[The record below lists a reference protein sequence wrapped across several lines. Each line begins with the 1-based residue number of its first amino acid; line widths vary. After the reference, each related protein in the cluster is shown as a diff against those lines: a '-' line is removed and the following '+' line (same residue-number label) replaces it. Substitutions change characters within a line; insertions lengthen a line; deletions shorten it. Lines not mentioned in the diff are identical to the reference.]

1 MMTGKLSEELIA
13 ITAMVMTARERGELI
28 QAAGELNNAVL
39 KAMELEKTAEPSEE
53 KRRTL
58 SATVKFTDE
67 EIKGMSKSF
76 KKEFIANGCVA
87 HIIKRPS
94 GKTGFYYE
102 IRYRRNG
109 YNITVSNKNLKTAK
123 KMFVERT
130 MRLDEPVKIKVIT
143 FGQMTDE
150 WLAYKKGK
158 VTFATWQGYKMHAE
172 KYFTREFLAKDIKSI
187 RTAYLCDFMA
197 QFDDKPRMYEEMRI
211 LLNSIFK
218 YALLNAVISHNPVTL
233 IPFKRAERKS
243 RRGLTDGEIRAFLR
257 NIQSPRF
264 DKVRQT
270 AYALYFFGVRPCE
283 LEDETRLE
291 NGFLVVRNRKRKNGK
306 IEYKKIPVPKQAREY
321 IDFDRPLTPGV
332 CGGGYFTRIIA
343 EALPEGLTA
352 YNLRH
357 TFATLC
363 QKYVRPDIVDIW
375 MGDSSERLVGR
386 VYTHFDDEFMKE
398 QMDKVVFIT

>member
-1 MMTGKLSEELIA
+1 MAKLSEELIA
-13 ITAMVMTARERGELI
+13 ITTMLLTASGRGELVKL
-28 QAAGELNNAVL
+28 AGDLNSVVL
-39 KAMELEKTAEPSEE
+39 KAMEMEKTAGLPAE
-53 KRRTL
+53 KKQAL
-58 SATVKFTDE
+58 SATIKFTDE
-67 EIKGMSKSF
+67 EIKGMSKTF

-94 GKTGFYYE
+94 GKNGIYYE

-130 MRLDEPVKIKVIT
+130 MRLDEPVKVKIIT
-143 FGQMTDE
+143 FGEMTDE
-150 WLAYKKGK
+150 WLKYKEGK
-158 VTFATWQGYKMHAE
+158 INFRTWQNYKMHAE

-187 RTAYLCDFMA
+187 RTAYLSEFMS
-197 QFDDKPRMYEEMRI
+197 QFESQPRMYEEMRI

-243 RRGLTDGEIRAFLR
+243 RRSLTDGEIRAFLEELKK
-257 NIQSPRF
+257 PRF
-264 DKVRQT
+264 EKVRQT

-283 LEDETRLE
+283 LEEETKIE

-306 IEYKKIPVPKQAREY
+306 IEYKKIPVPEQAREY
-321 IDFDRPLTPGV
+321 IDFDKTLMPGV

-343 EALPEGLTA
+343 EALPTNLTA

-357 TFATLC
+357 TFATTC

-386 VYTHFDDEFMKE
+386 VYTHFDDGFMKE
-398 QMDKVVFIT
+398 QMAKVHFIT

>member
-1 MMTGKLSEELIA
+1 MAKLSEELIA
-13 ITAMVMTARERGELI
+13 ITTMLLTASGRGELVKL
-28 QAAGELNNAVL
+28 AGDLNSVVL
-39 KAMELEKTAEPSEE
+39 KAMEMEKTAGLPAE
-53 KRRTL
+53 KKQAL
-58 SATVKFTDE
+58 SATIKFTDE
-67 EIKGMSKSF
+67 EIKGMSKTF

-94 GKTGFYYE
+94 GKNGIYYE

-143 FGQMTDE
+143 FGEMTDE
-150 WLAYKKGK
+150 WLKYKEGK
-158 VTFATWQGYKMHAE
+158 INFRTWQNYKMHAE

-187 RTAYLCDFMA
+187 RTAYLCDFMT
-197 QFDDKPRMYEEMRI
+197 QFESKPRMYEEMRI

-243 RRGLTDGEIRAFLR
+243 RRGLTDDEIRAFLEELKK
-257 NIQSPRF
+257 PRF
-264 DKVRQT
+264 EKVRQT

-283 LEDETRLE
+283 LEEETKIE

-306 IEYKKIPVPKQAREY
+306 IEYKKIPVPQQAREY
-321 IDFDRPLTPGV
+321 INFDKTLMPGV

-343 EALPEGLTA
+343 EALPADLTA

-357 TFATLC
+357 TFATTC

-375 MGDSSERLVGR
+375 MGDSPERLVGR
-386 VYTHFDDEFMKE
+386 VYTHFDDGFMKE
-398 QMDKVVFIT
+398 QMAKVHFIT